1 MRASTERDLNAVFP
15 KMVEMRVGALA
26 ITADAF
32 FLNRRG
38 QIIALA
44 ARYGLPATS
53 PWREAGAVV
62 VMRDWAK
69 ANSDALVR
77 YITAVVEGRRWL
89 LDRANKAEA
98 VQLLVDKAKLPPAV
112 AARAYEVV
120 TDPVEGF
127 SKDAK
132 FDMEGFKNVL
142 KLRAE
147 IEGQWGGNPPA
158 PDKYI
163 DLSYYNKALASL

>member
-1 MRASTERDLNAVFP
+1 MNVPFNFQATAAGLKELGSATAD
-15 KMVEMRVGALA
+15 VGAY
-26 ITADAF
+26 
-32 FLNRRG
+32 
-38 QIIALA
+38 Q
-44 ARYGLPATS
+44 
-53 PWREAGAVV
+53 AGAVV

-69 ANSDALVR
+69 ANGDALVR
-77 YITAVVEGRRWL
+77 YIAAVVEGRRWL

-98 VQLLVDKAKLPPAV
+98 VQLLVDKAKLPPTV
-112 AARAYEVV
+112 AARTYEVV
-120 TDPVEGF
+120 TDPAEGF

-147 IEGQWGGNPPA
+147 IEGQWGGNPPE
-158 PDKYI
+158 PGKYI